1 MRNRLISFLATVAS
15 SAALLVVPGAF
26 LTTFALEAAAE
37 CMSPQEGDIHDLT
50 GVWYR
55 DEGDCG
61 FSPQEDVPDLTP
73 AGVEALMKNEPT
85 RPRHPL
91 HLARVGGDA
100 DSGDPTLSNDP
111 ALTCN
116 PKGLTQMVVDTA
128 HDHHEVIQL
137 DNRIL
142 ELWQEER
149 IPREIWLDGR
159 PIPTGNNLLNL
170 GYSWYGMSVG
180 HWEGDTL
187 VVESVGMDPRAWVDI
202 YGHPR
207 SEDARLIERYT
218 KTNGGRTLEGRFTLI
233 DPAYYTEPWES
244 DLKTWTLEPDNAL
257 ATNNFG
263 WYGVY
268 PALVDLLCAPVNGDG
283 TGSNPFGGD

>member
-1 MRNRLISFLATVAS
+1 MRNRLISFLATVVS
-15 SAALLVVPGAF
+15 SAALLVVPVAF
-26 LTTFALEAAAE
+26 LTTFAPEAAAE

-50 GVWYR
+50 GVWFR

-73 AGVEALMKNEPT
+73 AGVEALMNNEPT

-100 DSGDPTLSNDP
+100 NSGDPTLSNDP
-111 ALTCN
+111 ALACN

-187 VVESVGMDPRAWVDI
+187 VVESVGMDPRSWVDI

-218 KTNGGRTLEGRFTLI
+218 KTDGGRTLEGRFTLI

-263 WYGVY
+263 WFGVY
-268 PALVDLLCAPVNGDG
+268 PALVDLLCAPANGDG